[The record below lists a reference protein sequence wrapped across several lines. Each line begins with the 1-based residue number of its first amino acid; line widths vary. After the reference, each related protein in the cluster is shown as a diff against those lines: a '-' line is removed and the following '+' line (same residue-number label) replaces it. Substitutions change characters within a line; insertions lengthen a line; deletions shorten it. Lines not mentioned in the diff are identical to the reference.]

1 MKKHK
6 VVKGIDKSKGSEKNE
21 TTIES
26 ECMIEVQSMKE
37 DRMIIYNIIKYDN
50 YKKEVQST
58 FDNKDEKNTKTNQKS
73 LDRY

>member
-6 VVKGIDKSKGSEKNE
+6 DVKGIYKIKGSEKNE

-58 FDNKDEKNTKTNQKS
+58 FDNKDEKKNEDKPKVPW
-73 LDRY
+73 

>member
-6 VVKGIDKSKGSEKNE
+6 EVKGIDKSKGSEKNE
-21 TTIES
+21 TIIES
-26 ECMIEVQSMKE
+26 ACMIEVQSMKE

-58 FDNKDEKNTKTNQKS
+58 FDNKDEKKNEDKPKVP
-73 LDRY
+73 